1 MAIKCGFYNSVAGD
15 RKYNSDDMSAYFKG
29 LISRGV
35 VQNLGQGLR
44 VMSSSGMTV
53 NMGTGKAYFSDGKW
67 FENDAAYPLPLAA
80 ADVTNPRID
89 RIVLRSDKSAAT
101 RDGFVVIKTG
111 TPNASPAAP
120 ELTNTDQI
128 EEISLAQIRVNA
140 NASLITSANITDER
154 PNEAVCGFV
163 TGLIH
168 QLSTA
173 ELFNQYQA
181 AWDEWFTSVK
191 ADFVSATL
199 IQQYNS
205 AYTTVSQDETTIPIN
220 VSLFNRYIDILNV
233 FVNGLKFIEGEDYFI
248 IDNTHIQLVNG
259 LDIGQ
264 TIQFEVFK
272 SIDATGAADVSEA
285 INTLQNSL
293 SETAAKVNAATADTG
308 WITLPLLNDVQPFLD
323 EFPPQYRRI
332 GNQVFIR
339 GRVQNVTQETLYI
352 ANLPE
357 GFRPVDYSPRW
368 LAPCN
373 STIYVRLYLNAG
385 TGNIV
390 SEAMSD
396 GTYPAD
402 RWIYLNYSFLID

>member
-1 MAIKCGFYNSVAGD
+1 MAITSGFFNSVGGD
-15 RKYNSDDMSAYFKG
+15 RKYNSAQMSAYYKG

-35 VQNLGQGLR
+35 VQNLGQGMR
-44 VMSSSGMTV
+44 VYSGGGLNV
-53 NMGTGKAYFSDGKW
+53 NMGTGRAYFSDGKW
-67 FENDAAYPLPLAA
+67 IENDAVMVLPLAA

-89 RIVLRSDKSAAT
+89 RIVLRKDDTAAIRT
-101 RDGFVVIKTG
+101 NSVIIKTG
-111 TPNASPAAP
+111 TPNASPSAP
-120 ELTNTDQI
+120 ELISTEQI
-128 EEISLAQIRVNA
+128 EEMSLAQIRIEA
-140 NASLITSANITDER
+140 NATLITAANITDER
-154 PNEAVCGFV
+154 PNNSVCGFV
-163 TGLIH
+163 TGLID
-168 QLSTA
+168 QLDTE
-173 ELFNQYQA
+173 ELFAQYQA
-181 AWDEWFTSVK
+181 AWNAWFTQVK

-199 IQQYNS
+199 IQQYNA
-205 AYTTVSQDETTIPIN
+205 AYTTVSQDETIIPIN
-220 VSLFNRYIDILNV
+220 IALFNHEIDILNV
-233 FVNGLKFIEGEDYFI
+233 YVNGLKFIEGENYI
-248 IDNTHIQLVNG
+248 ILDNTHIQLVNG

-264 TIQFEVFK
+264 TVQIEVFK
-272 SIDATGAADVSEA
+272 SIDATGAADVGDA
-285 INTLQNSL
+285 INTLQNGL
-293 SETAAKVNAATADTG
+293 SDTTAKVNAATDDTG
-308 WITLPLLNDVQPFLD
+308 WITLPLLNGVQSFLD

-332 GNQVFIR
+332 GNMVHIR

>member
-1 MAIKCGFYNSVAGD
+1 MAITSGFFNSVKGD
-15 RKYNSDDMSAYFKG
+15 RKYNSGQMSAYYKG

-35 VQNLGQGLR
+35 VQNLGQGMR
-44 VMSSSGMTV
+44 VYSGGGLSV
-53 NMGTGKAYFSDGKW
+53 NMGTGRAYFSDGKW
-67 FENDAAYPLPLAA
+67 IENDAVMVLPLAV

-89 RIVLRSDKSAAT
+89 RIVLRKDDTAAVRT
-101 RDGFVVIKTG
+101 CSVIIKTG
-111 TPNASPAAP
+111 TPNASPSAP
-120 ELTNTDQI
+120 ALVNTDQI
-128 EEISLAQIRVNA
+128 EEMSIAQIQIAA
-140 NASLITSANITDER
+140 NASMITTANITDER
-154 PNEAVCGFV
+154 PNNSVCGFV
-163 TGLIH
+163 TGLID
-168 QLSTA
+168 QLDTE
-173 ELFNQYQA
+173 ELFAQYQA
-181 AWDEWFTSVK
+181 AFDAWFTSVK

-220 VSLFNRYIDILNV
+220 ISLFNRDIDILNV
-233 FVNGLKFIEGEDYFI
+233 YVNGLKFIEGEEYEI
-248 IDNTHIQLVNG
+248 IDNTHIQLANG

-264 TIQFEVFK
+264 TIQIEVFK
-272 SIDATGAADVSEA
+272 SIDGTGAADVGAA

-293 SETAAKVNAATADTG
+293 SETAAKVNTATNDTG
-308 WITLPLLNDVQPFLD
+308 WITLPLLNGVQPFLD

-332 GNQVFIR
+332 GNMVHIR

>member
-1 MAIKCGFYNSVAGD
+1 MALTYGFFNSVNAD
-15 RKYNSDDMSAYFKG
+15 RRYNSDQMSAYFKG

-35 VQNLGQGLR
+35 LQDYGDGFR
-44 VMSSSGMTV
+44 VSASSGLSV
-53 NMGTGKAYFSDGKW
+53 SIGTGRAFFTDGRW
-67 FENDAAYPLPLAA
+67 LENDAAVTLSLAA
-80 ADVTNPRID
+80 ANVTSPRID
-89 RIVLRSDKSAAT
+89 RIVLRKDSTSGVRACS
-101 RDGFVVIKTG
+101 VVMKTG
-111 TPNASPAAP
+111 TPAASPVAP
-120 ELTNTDQI
+120 TLTNADGV
-128 EEISLAQIRVNA
+128 EEISLAQIRINA
-140 NASLITSANITDER
+140 NATTITTANITDER
-154 PNEAVCGFV
+154 PNESVCGFV
-163 TGLIH
+163 TGLID
-168 QLSTA
+168 QIETG
-173 ELFNQYQA
+173 ELFAQYQA
-181 AWDEWFTSVK
+181 AWDAWFTAVK

-199 IQQYNS
+199 IQQYNA

-220 VSLFNRYIDILNV
+220 IALFNKEVDILNV
-233 FVNGLKFIEGEDYFI
+233 YVNGLKFIEGENYI
-248 IDNTHIQLVNG
+248 ILDNTHIVLTNG

-272 SIDATGAADVSEA
+272 SIDATGADNVSDA
-285 INTLQNSL
+285 INGLQNGL
-293 SETAAKVNAATADTG
+293 SETAAKVNAATDDTG

-332 GNQVFIR
+332 GNMVHIR
-339 GRVQNVTQETLYI
+339 GRVQNVTQETMYI

-373 STIYVRLYLNAG
+373 STIFVRLYLNAG

>member
-1 MAIKCGFYNSVAGD
+1 MAITYGFFNSVSGD
-15 RKYNSDDMSAYFKG
+15 RKYNSDQMSAYFKG

-35 VQNLGQGLR
+35 VQNLGDGLR
-44 VMSSSGMTV
+44 VSSSSGMTV
-53 NMGTGKAYFSDGKW
+53 SMGTGRAYFSDGKW
-67 FENDAAYPLPLAA
+67 IENDAALMLSLAT

-89 RIVLRSDKSAAT
+89 RIVLRSDKTVNVRMGS
-101 RDGFVVIKTG
+101 VVVKTG

-120 ELTNTDQI
+120 ALTNTDEI
-128 EEISLAQIRVNA
+128 EEISLAQIRVSA
-140 NASLITSANITDER
+140 NATLITTANIMDER
-154 PNEAVCGFV
+154 PNNAVCGFV
-163 TGLIH
+163 TGLIN
-168 QLSTA
+168 QLDTT
-173 ELFNQYQA
+173 ELFTQYQA
-181 AWDEWFTSVK
+181 AWNEWFTAVK

-220 VSLFNRYIDILNV
+220 ISLFNQRIDILNV
-233 FVNGLKFIEGEDYFI
+233 FVNGLKFIEGENYI
-248 IDNTHIQLVNG
+248 ILDNTHIQLMNG

-272 SIDATGAADVSEA
+272 SIDATDAPDVSEA
-285 INTLQNSL
+285 LNTLQNGL
-293 SETAAKVNAATADTG
+293 SETAAKLNAATADTG
-308 WITLPLLNDVQPFLD
+308 WITLPLLNGVLPFLD

-339 GRVQNVTQETLYI
+339 GRVMNVTQETLYI

-373 STIYVRLYLNAG
+373 STIYVRLYLNGG

-396 GTYPAD
+396 GQYPAE